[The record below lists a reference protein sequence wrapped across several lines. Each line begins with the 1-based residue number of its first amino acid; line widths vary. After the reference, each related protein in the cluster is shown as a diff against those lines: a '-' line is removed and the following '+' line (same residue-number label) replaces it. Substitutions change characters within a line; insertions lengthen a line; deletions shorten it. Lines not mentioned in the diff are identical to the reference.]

1 VGDTTSPGTRF
12 KSLSAREREVL
23 GLAAAGLMDK
33 QIGPQLDVSLNTL
46 RTYWSRI
53 REKAGDEPRTA
64 LVAAYVAEELGK
76 HQPEPTPNPLE
87 HEGWVLDPVTR
98 TLLATDGINSLHGL
112 PLGVAH
118 PVERYRDAT
127 HPEDVERVWKETM
140 SVASGEKDI
149 VHLVFR
155 IVTPFG
161 VEVANSTV
169 RAIRDASGRVTKVY
183 GFRTKTLDCR
193 PGRNPSVLVGHW
205 EEEDYES
212 EFFTVDEAMARILGA
227 PSAGRISRSSMMT
240 WKRHPEDEE
249 AARRACEE
257 AVAARKEHLVTDVRL
272 VLGDGKV
279 VWGRA
284 KRRFEYQSDGR
295 VRIFGTFSVFE

>member
-1 VGDTTSPGTRF
+1 M
-12 KSLSAREREVL
+12 LSAREREVL

-33 QIGPQLDVSLNTL
+33 QIGPHLDVSLNTL

-53 REKAGDEPRTA
+53 REKVGDEPRTA
-64 LVAAYVAEELGK
+64 LVAAYVAEELGS
-76 HQPEPTPNPLE
+76 QLPDPTPNPLE
-87 HEGWVLDPVTR
+87 HEGWVLDPVTKM
-98 TLLATDGINSLHGL
+98 LLATDGINALHGL

-118 PVERYRDAT
+118 PVVRYRDAT
-127 HPEDVERVWKETM
+127 HPEDVERVWNETM
-140 SVASGEKDI
+140 SVANGDKDI

-155 IVTPFG
+155 IVTPQG

-169 RAIRDASGRVTKVY
+169 RAIRDASGRVIKVY

-193 PGRNPSVLVGHW
+193 PGRNPNVVVGHW

-212 EFFTVDEAMARILGA
+212 EFFTVDEDMARIVGA
-227 PSAGRISRSSMMT
+227 PHAGLISRSKDMT
-240 WKRHPEDEE
+240 WDRHPEDAA
-249 AARRACEE
+249 AARKACEE
-257 AVAARKEHLVTDVRL
+257 AVAARQEHLVTDVRL
-272 VLGDGKV
+272 VLGDGRT

-284 KRRFEYQSDGR
+284 KRRFEYQADGR